1 MKRSSLL
8 VCMTALLLASAGQ
21 GHQPATLDG
30 VRVIEKPT
38 ISHALY
44 GELSDEVPVLE
55 IKMDFEQSFAMPF
68 ELLVPHK
75 SEFQNF
81 RPMMAVVAPGLPPPN
96 ATESDLLREAGIEIP
111 DGTGVYV
118 DQNDDEERLVIFES
132 FTRRVFWSTGPI
144 ALAVGPGTTQIFV
157 WSPEGE
163 TGAIT
168 VGFGVE
174 EDFSDGFGKV
184 FEDWSLY
191 AY

>member
-1 MKRSSLL
+1 MKRWSLL
-8 VCMTALLLASAGQ
+8 GCMTALLLASTGQ
-21 GHQPATLDG
+21 GHQPATLDD

-44 GELSDEVPVLE
+44 GELSEEVPLLE
-55 IKMDFEQSFAMPF
+55 IKMEFEQGFAMPF

-81 RPMMAVVAPGLPPPN
+81 RPVMAVVAPGLPAPN
-96 ATESDLLREAGIEIP
+96 ATESDLLQEVGIEIP
-111 DGTGVYV
+111 DGSGVYV
-118 DQNDDEERLVIFES
+118 DQNNDEERLVIFES

-144 ALAVGPGTTQIFV
+144 ALAVRPGTTQIFV

-163 TGAIT
+163 NGAIT

-184 FEDWSLY
+184 FEDWSRY

>member
-1 MKRSSLL
+1 MKRLSLL
-8 VCMTALLLASAGQ
+8 VCTTALLLASAGES
-21 GHQPATLDG
+21 HQPATLDD
-30 VRVIEKPT
+30 VRVVEKPT

-44 GELSDEVPVLE
+44 GALSEEVPVLE
-55 IKMDFEQSFAMPF
+55 IKMDFEQAFAMPF

-96 ATESDLLREAGIEIP
+96 ATESDLLQAAGIEIP
-111 DGTGVYV
+111 DGVGVYV

-132 FTRRVFWSTGPI
+132 FTRRVFWSSGPI
-144 ALAVGPGTTQIFV
+144 ALAVAAGTTQIFV

-184 FEDWSLY
+184 FEDWSRY